1 MKNLGRILRLHRFSL
16 AGLLLFVSLLGLDM
30 TQPVEFFASA
40 AAQPAGLNSP
50 SNTHVVAVSDSRIDV
65 YWQDNSANE
74 TGFLPSVGVA
84 AAAPSAG
91 EPLRRPD
98 VLKTDVLKTYGRLP
112 LPFETNLGQTDSEV
126 KFLARGAGYTV
137 FLTPS
142 EAVLVLRSPQ
152 TSDQTPAP
160 VVARL
165 DRRARGQRERETRP
179 QRAAT
184 VVRLGLVGANPD
196 PGVVGLEPL
205 SGKANYFTGNDPQ
218 KWRTG
223 IPTYAKVRYR
233 DVYPGVDVVYYG
245 AQQQLEY
252 DFVVAPGAD
261 PTRIRLAVTGAEAL
275 SVDAAGDLVLQTASG
290 ALRLHKP
297 LIYQV
302 RDGVRQEIA
311 GGYVLLGKDRV
322 GFRVAAYDTGRPV
335 VIDPVLSYS
344 TYLGGGS
351 SDIGYGIAV
360 DSAGNAYVTG
370 TTFSSDFPTVNALQ
384 PTRHGYYDAFV
395 AKLNPAGSALVYSTY
410 LGGRSQD
417 YGYGIAVDSA
427 GNAYVTGTT
436 FSSDFPTV
444 NALRPGLSGSADAF
458 VAKLN
463 AAGSALVYSTF
474 LGGSDF
480 VFLTEF
486 GLAYA
491 YDSGSAIAVDS
502 AGNAYVTGTTPAFDF
517 PTVNALQPTLAGFA
531 NAFVA
536 KLNPAGSAL
545 VYSTF
550 LGGSSGSCDEYGFC
564 YPASD
569 DGLGIAVDSTGN
581 AYVTGTTPSPDFPTV
596 NALQPTLHGYYDA
609 FVAKL
614 NAAGS
619 ALVYST
625 YLGGSDYDSGY
636 GIAVDSAGN
645 AYVSGTTSSS
655 DFPTAS
661 PLQPA
666 LGGYQ
671 DAFAAKLDPA
681 GSALVYSTYLGGNG
695 GSQGFGIAV
704 DSAGNAYVTGA
715 TTSSDFPTANPLQ
728 PALGGYQDAFV
739 AKLDPAGSA
748 LVYSTYLGGSYHFCD
763 EYGFCYGD
771 YGRGI
776 AVDGAGSAYVT
787 GATFASDFPT
797 VNALQPT
804 LRGASNAFVAKIS
817 PTTTTTQ
824 PPVASFTSGCGGLTC
839 SFDGT
844 ISSDPDGTIVSY
856 SWNFGDGTTGSGPI
870 VSHTYAAAGTYTVEL
885 TVTDNTGATGIQSK
899 SVTLIPAL
907 SSLNLNPAGVTA
919 GSTSSGIVTLSA
931 AAPAGGAVV
940 ALASNNTAVATVPT
954 SVTVAAGATSATFTV
969 STNSLTA
976 CASSVA
982 TISATYG
989 GVTRSADLTV
999 TPATDTVAIQQAD
1012 YIANRHQL
1020 RVAATSTGSTA
1031 ALQVY
1036 VTSTAE
1042 LIGTLKHYDG
1052 NRYSGQFTWPVNP
1065 QNITVRSSLCG
1076 SATKA
1081 VTSK

>member
-30 TQPVEFFASA
+30 TQPVEFSASA

-50 SNTHVVAVSDSRIDV
+50 SNTHVVAVSDSRVDV

-395 AKLNPAGSALVYSTY
+395 AKLNPAGSALVYFTY

-661 PLQPA
+661 
-666 LGGYQ
+666 
-671 DAFAAKLDPA
+671 
-681 GSALVYSTYLGGNG
+681 
-695 GSQGFGIAV
+695 
-704 DSAGNAYVTGA
+704 
-715 TTSSDFPTANPLQ
+715 PLQ